1 MMMVG
6 TEALKK
12 KKKEEEEENKKMT
25 NTKSHTCPSHLFMT
39 NYIITITLT
48 GTMAVDCE
56 MLEMFVFIRKI
67 GFKILK
73 FV

>member
-12 KKKEEEEENKKMT
+12 KKKEKEEENEKMT

-39 NYIITITLT
+39 NYIITITLM

-56 MLEMFVFIRKI
+56 MLEMFVFIWKI